1 MIGNY
6 IDIDYEKLPKRKAE
20 ESPKTEEKD
29 YSSIRKLLN
38 HPQYKDIIGQIRTS
52 YNSKSEYRILE
63 DGTVYQ
69 KIA

>member
-1 MIGNY
+1 MKDVQDLLGEGSP
-6 IDIDYEKLPKRKAE
+6 EKK
-20 ESPKTEEKD
+20 
-29 YSSIRKLLN
+29 
-38 HPQYKDIIGQIRTS
+38 YKDIIGQIRTS